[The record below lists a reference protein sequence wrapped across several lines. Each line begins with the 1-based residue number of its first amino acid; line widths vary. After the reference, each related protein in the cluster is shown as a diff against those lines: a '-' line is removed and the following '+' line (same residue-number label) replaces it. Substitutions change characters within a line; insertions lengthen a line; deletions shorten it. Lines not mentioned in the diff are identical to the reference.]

1 MLWTKCGHFHQLLM
15 LPCFTQCEFTYS
27 ISIGK
32 AYQLQILFLLNGIG
46 LSKLKKSYLHL
57 YLFKCINNLQPT
69 FCQKSATAI
78 VKLTATIRDI
88 AVESERMA
96 QRIQVDVDNVNEST
110 ASIQEIL
117 QNLVMGVKTKPR
129 FENL

>member
-1 MLWTKCGHFHQLLM
+1 MLWTKCGHFHQFQM

-27 ISIGK
+27 ISTGK
-32 AYQLQILFLLNGIG
+32 AYQLQISFLLNGIG
-46 LSKLKKSYLHL
+46 LSKLKNSYLHL

-117 QNLVMGVKTKPR
+117 QNLAMGVKTKPR